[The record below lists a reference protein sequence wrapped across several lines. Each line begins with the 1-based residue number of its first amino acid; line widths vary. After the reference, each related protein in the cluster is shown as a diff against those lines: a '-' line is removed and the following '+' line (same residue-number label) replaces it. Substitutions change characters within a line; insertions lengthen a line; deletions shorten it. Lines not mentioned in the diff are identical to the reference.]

1 MKNKKILFLA
11 AAMLLGAGSLA
22 SCGNGNEG
30 GNSIKVWAAKDDQAF
45 LGQVVEKFKAAY
57 PDYAN
62 ANIELGITEEPDVP
76 AALKTDLAASA
87 DVFHF
92 AGDQLGELVASNY
105 LYGIPSA
112 LTSNIGIEPAVLE
125 AGKVGGNQYGIP
137 FTPNTYF
144 MYYDAS
150 VYTAEDIKS
159 LETMM
164 AKDVGDYTYNF
175 GFDVANGWY
184 LQSYFFSAGCTIFGE
199 SGEDATKGIEP
210 ADKGLEVAKWMWDVY
225 NGPDKDKYYRG
236 PADAQCG
243 ISVAAC
249 VTGTWSAATIAKNM
263 TDNGGTYACAPLPK
277 LTIGGHEYEWKSVG
291 DYKHIGVN
299 AVTEAPELAAT
310 FAAYLANAESQA
322 LRYTLRGTAPTNAET
337 ASDDTI
343 EWDASIVAQTEQ
355 LNHTFKQPTIYGQQN
370 FWDAATGFGSDLSI
384 AKNYEVVDYFDNFN
398 NLITAA

>member
-22 SCGNGNEG
+22 SCGNGG
-30 GNSIKVWAAKDDQAF
+30 KSGNSIKVWAAKDDQAF

-62 ANIELGITEEPDVP
+62 ANIELGITEEPEVP
-76 AALKTDLAASA
+76 AALKTDLAGSA

-92 AGDQLGELVASNY
+92 AGDQLGLLASSNY
-105 LYGIPSA
+105 LYGIPAA
-112 LTSNIGIEPAVLE
+112 LTANIGIDSAVLE
-125 AGKVGGNQYGIP
+125 SGKVGGNQYGIP

-164 AKDVGDYTYNF
+164 AKDVGDYKYNF
-175 GFDVANGWY
+175 GFDVSNGWY

-210 ADKGLEVAKWMWDVY
+210 EDKALDVAKWVWDVY
-225 NGPDKDKYYRG
+225 NGPNKDKFFRG
-236 PADAQCG
+236 KGDAQCG
-243 ISVAAC
+243 TDIAAF
-249 VTGTWSAATIAKNM
+249 VTGTWSASTIAKNM
-263 TDNGGTYACAPLPK
+263 ADNGGTYACAPLPK

-299 AVTEAPELAAT
+299 AVTKNPELAAT
-310 FAAYLANAESQA
+310 FAAFLANAESQA
-322 LRYTLRGTAPTNAET
+322 LRYSLRETAPTNAET
-337 ASDDTI
+337 AADETI

-355 LNHTFKQPTIYGQQN
+355 LKHTFKQPTIYDKQG
-370 FWDAATGFGSDLSI
+370 FWDASI
-384 AKNYEVVDYFDNFN
+384 AFGDDLKIADKSEIVDYFDRFVNT
-398 NLITAA
+398 IVEA

>member
-22 SCGNGNEG
+22 SCGNGNKG

-62 ANIELGITEEPDVP
+62 ANIELAITEEPDVP
-76 AALKTDLAASA
+76 TQLKTDLAASA

-164 AKDVGDYTYNF
+164 AKDVGDYKYNF

-249 VTGTWSAATIAKNM
+249 VTGTWSAGTIAKNM

-337 ASDDTI
+337 ASNDTI

-355 LNHTFKQPTIYGQQN
+355 LNHTFKQPTIYHQQH
-370 FWDAATGFGSDLSI
+370 FWDAAIGFGGDLSI

>member
-22 SCGNGNEG
+22 SCGNGG
-30 GNSIKVWAAKDDQAF
+30 KVGNSIKVWAAKDDQAF

-62 ANIELGITEEPDVP
+62 ANIELGITEEPEVP
-76 AALKTDLAASA
+76 AALKTDLAGSA

-92 AGDQLGELVASNY
+92 AGDQLGLLASSNY
-105 LYGIPSA
+105 LYGIPA
-112 LTSNIGIEPAVLE
+112 VLTANIGIDSAVLE
-125 AGKVGGNQYGIP
+125 SGKVGGNQYGIP

-164 AKDVGDYTYNF
+164 AKDVGDYKYNF

-210 ADKGLEVAKWMWDVY
+210 EDKALDVAKWVWDVY
-225 NGPDKDKYYRG
+225 NGPNKDKFFRG
-236 PADAQCG
+236 KGDAQCG
-243 ISVAAC
+243 TDIAAF
-249 VTGTWSAATIAKNM
+249 VTGTWSAGTIAKNM

-299 AVTEAPELAAT
+299 AVTKNPELAAT
-310 FAAYLANAESQA
+310 FAAFLANAESQA
-322 LRYTLRGTAPTNAET
+322 LRYSLRGTAPTNAET
-337 ASDDTI
+337 AADETI

-355 LNHTFKQPTIYGQQN
+355 LKHTFKQPTIYDKQG
-370 FWDAATGFGSDLSI
+370 FWDASI
-384 AKNYEVVDYFDNFN
+384 AFGDDLKIADKSEIVDYFDRFVNT
-398 NLITAA
+398 IVEA

>member
-22 SCGNGNEG
+22 SCGNGGKG

-62 ANIELGITEEPDVP
+62 ANIELGITEEPEVP
-76 AALKTDLAASA
+76 AALKTDLAGSA

-92 AGDQLGELVASNY
+92 AGDQLGLLASSNY
-105 LYGIPSA
+105 LYGIPA
-112 LTSNIGIEPAVLE
+112 VLTANIGIDSAVLE
-125 AGKVGGNQYGIP
+125 SGKVGGNQYGIP

-164 AKDVGDYTYNF
+164 AKDVGDYKYNF

-210 ADKGLEVAKWMWDVY
+210 EDKALDVAKWVWDVY
-225 NGPDKDKYYRG
+225 NGPNKDKFFRG
-236 PADAQCG
+236 KGDAQCG
-243 ISVAAC
+243 TDIAAF
-249 VTGTWSAATIAKNM
+249 VTGTWSASTIAKNM

-299 AVTEAPELAAT
+299 AVTKNPELAAT
-310 FAAYLANAESQA
+310 FAAFLANAESQA
-322 LRYTLRGTAPTNAET
+322 LRYSLRGTAPTNAET
-337 ASDDTI
+337 AADETI

-355 LNHTFKQPTIYGQQN
+355 LKHTFKQPTIYDKQG
-370 FWDAATGFGSDLSI
+370 FWDASI
-384 AKNYEVVDYFDNFN
+384 AFGDDLKIADKSEIVDYFDRFVNT
-398 NLITAA
+398 IVEA